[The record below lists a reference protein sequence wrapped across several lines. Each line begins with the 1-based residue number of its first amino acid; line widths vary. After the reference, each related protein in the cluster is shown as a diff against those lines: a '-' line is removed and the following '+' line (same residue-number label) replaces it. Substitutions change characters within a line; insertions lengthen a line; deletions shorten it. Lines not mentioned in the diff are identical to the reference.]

1 MKINEIFYSI
11 EGEGIRA
18 GHPCVFIRTFG
29 CNLNCS
35 YCDSQYACYGDDYK
49 EMSVSDILVEVKK
62 YPTRY
67 ITITGGEPLLQDK
80 EEMTSL
86 ILSLLSLNYYVNI
99 ETNGAVDLNYYQGLR
114 YDEVEDFRS
123 GKFIFTMDWKSSSC
137 GMSKFMKTHNLSC
150 LTTCDVL
157 KFVVG
162 SKQDLVEMQN
172 LLESNQYLYSTV
184 NIFVSPVFGNID
196 PKDIVKFITENGLY
210 KARMQL
216 QIHKFI
222 WDPNERGV

>member
-35 YCDSQYACYGDDYK
+35 YCDSQYACKGDDYT
-49 EMSVSDILVEVKK
+49 EMSILDILEEVKK
-62 YPTRY
+62 YNTKY
-67 ITITGGEPLLQDK
+67 VTITGGEPLIQDK
-80 EEMTSL
+80 EEMSSL
-86 ILSLLSLNYYVNI
+86 ISSLLSLSYYVNI
-99 ETNGAVDLNYYQGLR
+99 ETNGAVDLNYYNKLRFNKVHNINQGQ
-114 YDEVEDFRS
+114 
-123 GKFIFTMDWKSSSC
+123 FIFTMDWKSDSC
-137 GMSKFMKTHNLSC
+137 GMSKFMNKDNLSY
-150 LTTCDVL
+150 LTICDVL

-162 SKQDLVEMQN
+162 SEHDLIQMKE
-172 LLESNQYLYSTV
+172 LLQSDEYLYSKV
-184 NIFVSPVFGNID
+184 NIFVSPVFGKID
-196 PKDIVKFITENGLY
+196 TKDIVKFITENDLDEV
-210 KARMQL
+210 RLQL